1 LSFLPEPQG
10 HCASCGVP
18 AHAGPAKRG
27 SGWSAPFSEPG
38 RRAAGGGDRAVEDVA
53 WAYPLPDCPC
63 FAGYACFYPEKVDR
77 IAVEGE
83 PAMSEITH
91 ERRGLLLS
99 TAAWVGGLPAAAATR
114 PARGFQ
120 VEEMPPT
127 SAIGRAYANRCG
139 GSSEHAALIARL
151 QALLANDPAARSMS
165 ETCPICG
172 CPIIVSR

>member
-1 LSFLPEPQG
+1 M
-10 HCASCGVP
+10 
-18 AHAGPAKRG
+18 
-27 SGWSAPFSEPG
+27 
-38 RRAAGGGDRAVEDVA
+38 EDVA

-99 TAAWVGGLPAAAATR
+99 TAAWVGSLPAAAATR

>member
-1 LSFLPEPQG
+1 
-10 HCASCGVP
+10 
-18 AHAGPAKRG
+18 
-27 SGWSAPFSEPG
+27 
-38 RRAAGGGDRAVEDVA
+38 VEDVA

-139 GSSEHAALIARL
+139 GSLEHAALIARL

>member
-10 HCASCGVP
+10 HCALCGVP

-38 RRAAGGGDRAVEDVA
+38 RRAARGGDRAVEDVA

>member
-38 RRAAGGGDRAVEDVA
+38 RRAARGGDRAVEDVA

-99 TAAWVGGLPAAAATR
+99 TAAWLGGLPAAAATR